1 VPFEK
6 RRVKVHFVVGMYG
19 KEKNETAR
27 CNGQVYH
34 TSTARGSLTDRALSP
49 SVS

>member
-1 VPFEK
+1 
-6 RRVKVHFVVGMYG
+6 MYG
-19 KEKNETAR
+19 KEKDETAR
-27 CNGQVYH
+27 HSGEVYH